1 MKDITL
7 AVQIHLAMH
16 IGLIAVTVTLILWR
30 IADTKDIIRQN
41 ILLRNYNKTGFGT
54 STTRIVYMYNWFQL
68 CSKFAACI
76 ITILVFYYTI
86 KYIRILE
93 KMVGSNGFS
102 LDFGVYDSLWHQSEQ
117 LTKTTIT
124 YTALVSISFFI
135 DYLISLFLTKACFSS
150 LDEKE
155 IPRFSHAR
163 IIPKEW
169 HSNPEALW
177 ENRIKQIAQGD
188 LQNALK
194 ERQWLKDWPTWT
206 KCVLG
211 YEILTSQKLN
221 DRDRVCGTKGGFWVE

>member
-1 MKDITL
+1 MIDITL

-16 IGLIAVTVTLILWR
+16 LGLIAVTVTLIIWA
-30 IADTKDIIRQN
+30 IADIKDIIRKN
-41 ILLRNYNKTGFGT
+41 ILLSNYNKTGFGT
-54 STTRIVYMYNWFQL
+54 STTEIVYICSWLQL
-68 CSKFAACI
+68 CLKIAAFI
-76 ITILVFYYTI
+76 ITIVVFYYTF
-86 KYIRILE
+86 KYVMILG
-93 KMVGSNGFS
+93 KMVGSNAYS
-102 LDFGVYDSLWHQSEQ
+102 LDFGVYDSLWHKSEK
-117 LTKTTIT
+117 LTDTTIM
-124 YTALVSISFFI
+124 YTRLVCIVFFF
-135 DYLISLFLTKACFSS
+135 DYLASLYTIK

-169 HSNPEALW
+169 RSNPEALW